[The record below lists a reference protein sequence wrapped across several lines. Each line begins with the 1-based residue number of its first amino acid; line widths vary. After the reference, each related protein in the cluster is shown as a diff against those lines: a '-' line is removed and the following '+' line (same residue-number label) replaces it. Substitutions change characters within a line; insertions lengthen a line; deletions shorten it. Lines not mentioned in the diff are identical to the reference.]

1 MRIADE
7 IIHPEY
13 KITVFEH
20 NKKIILQIESDMLT
34 QTFKFREAEL
44 LQSGKELRRYLDSDF
59 FYKVAEQFVEMQK
72 THKKIQLNFTP
83 SGFPDFPSVI

>member
-20 NKKIILQIESDMLT
+20 NGRFILQIEADMLT
-34 QTFKFREAEL
+34 QTFKFRETGL
-44 LQSGKELRRYLDSDF
+44 LRSGKEIRHFLDDSF
-59 FYKVAEQFVEMQK
+59 FRKIAAQFREMQEL
-72 THKKIQLNFTP
+72 HKEVRLNFNTP
-83 SGFPDFPSVI
+83 GSHDFPSII